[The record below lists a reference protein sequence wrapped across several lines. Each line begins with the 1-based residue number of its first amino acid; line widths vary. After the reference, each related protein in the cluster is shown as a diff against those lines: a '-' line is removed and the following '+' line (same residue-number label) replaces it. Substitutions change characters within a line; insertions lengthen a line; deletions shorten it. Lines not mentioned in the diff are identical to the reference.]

1 MFNFNYQIKMK
12 NFKKFAI
19 SIAFVG
25 ALFLTGCS
33 SDDGFTSDDDD
44 PIENSQLSGSLE
56 SDRILDASVQYSVT
70 GPYLVKS
77 GAKLTIPAGTVIVSQ
92 DGTDKYIAVEQ
103 GGKIDIQ
110 GTASSPVVMR
120 SASNNPG
127 DWGGLLLCGKAKTT
141 EGTNVIAE
149 VGGLI
154 YGGNDDADNSGSI
167 EYLIIR
173 NAGAQINTESQY
185 NGLTLYSVGSGT
197 HIENIAVLDGADDGV
212 EFFGGTVSATNLYF
226 ENNEDDSVDWTEGWS
241 GTITNTYV
249 SHSAA
254 FSTAIEADGDNN
266 NPKVVNFTAVS
277 TVGGTALQ
285 FKKESGATITGLS
298 LLGYNTRIDMK
309 DDGPLAN
316 VIIDG
321 EVADPTNGYANPATV
336 DLSQFSWA
344 TQNNSDT
351 SVLPSTITGTT
362 ELDPSFVYLL
372 QGTTLVK
379 SGGKLIIPA
388 GTTIISE
395 TGTDKYIAVEQGG
408 EIAIN
413 GTNDKPVVMKSAGG
427 NPGDWGGLLLC
438 GEGITT
444 EGVDA
449 IAEVGG
455 LIYGGNDNTDSS
467 GSIDYLVIRG
477 AGAQI
482 NTDSQYNGLTLYAV
496 GSGTHIANVA
506 VIDGADDGVEF
517 FGGAVSATDLYFE
530 NNEDDSV
537 DWTEGWNGTI
547 TNTYVNNLADFST
560 AIEADGDNNNPKIIN
575 FTAVST
581 VGGTALQFKKQ
592 SGATFTNVLL
602 TDYTTNVDMKDNGPL
617 ANIIV
622 DGTPL
627 TTPDDDVFN
636 GTAVDISGWNWISK

>member
-1 MFNFNYQIKMK
+1 MK
-12 NFKKFAI
+12 NFKKFTLSFAI
-19 SIAFVG
+19 IG
-25 ALFLTGCS
+25 TLFLTGCS
-33 SDDGFTSDDDD
+33 KDNELTPDEN
-44 PIENSQLSGSLE
+44 PVENSELSGSLE
-56 SDRILDASVQYSVT
+56 SDRILDPSVQYTVT

-92 DGTDKYIAVEQ
+92 TGTDRYIAVEQ
-103 GGKIDIQ
+103 GGKIDVQ

-120 SASNNPG
+120 SENNNAG
-127 DWGGLLLCGKAKTT
+127 DWGGLLLCGKASTT
-141 EGTNVIAE
+141 EGVNVTAE

-154 YGGNDDADNSGSI
+154 YGGTDDADNSGSI

-173 NAGAQINTESQY
+173 GAGAQINSESQY

-197 HIENIAVLDGADDGV
+197 QISNVAVMDGADDGI

-226 ENNEDDSVDWTEGWS
+226 ENNEDDSVDWTEGWN

-249 SHSAA
+249 SHTKP

-266 NPKVVNFTAVS
+266 NPEVINFTAVS

-285 FKKESGATITGLS
+285 FKKQSGATITGLS
-298 LLGYNTRIDMK
+298 LLGYTTRIDMK
-309 DDGPLAN
+309 DDGPLTN

-321 EVADPTNGYANPATV
+321 QPADPSNGYDNPPTV
-336 DLSQFSWA
+336 DLSLFSWA
-344 TQNNSDT
+344 TDNTSAT
-351 SVLPSTITGTT
+351 SVLPSAITGTT
-362 ELDPSFVYLL
+362 ELNASLVYLL

-408 EIAIN
+408 KIEIN
-413 GTNDKPVVMKSAGG
+413 GTDENPVVMKSASG

-438 GEGITT
+438 GKAITT
-444 EGVDA
+444 EGVNA

-455 LIYGGNDNTDSS
+455 LVYGGTDSADNS
-467 GSIDYLVIRG
+467 GSINYLVIRG

-482 NTDSQYNGLTLYAV
+482 NSESQYNGLTLYAV
-496 GSGTHIANVA
+496 GSGTSISNVA
-506 VIDGADDGVEF
+506 IIDGADDGIEF
-517 FGGAVSATDLYFE
+517 FGGSVSATNLYFE

-547 TNTYVNNLADFST
+547 TNTYILNNVSGFST
-560 AIEADGDNNNPKIIN
+560 AIEADGDNGNPTITNLTAIN
-575 FTAVST
+575 TGSP
-581 VGGTALQFKKQ
+581 GSGIALQFKKQ
-592 SGATFTNVLL
+592 SGATFTNILL
-602 TDYTTNVDMKDNGPL
+602 SDYGTNVDMKDNGPL
-617 ANIIV
+617 ENIIV
-622 DGTPL
+622 DGVPL
-627 TTPDDDVFN
+627 TTPQDDVFN

>member
-1 MFNFNYQIKMK
+1 MKMK
-12 NFKKFAI
+12 NFKKFTLSFAI
-19 SIAFVG
+19 IG
-25 ALFLTGCS
+25 TLFLTGCS
-33 SDDGFTSDDDD
+33 KDNELTPDEN
-44 PIENSQLSGSLE
+44 PVENSELSGSLE
-56 SDRILDASVQYSVT
+56 SDRILDPSVQYTVT

-92 DGTDKYIAVEQ
+92 TGTDRYIAVEQ
-103 GGKIDIQ
+103 GGKIDVQ

-120 SASNNPG
+120 SENNNAG
-127 DWGGLLLCGKAKTT
+127 DWGGLLLCGKASTT
-141 EGTNVIAE
+141 EGVNVTAE

-154 YGGNDDADNSGSI
+154 YGGTDDADNSGSI

-173 NAGAQINTESQY
+173 GAGAQINSESQY

-197 HIENIAVLDGADDGV
+197 QISNVAVMDGADDGI
-212 EFFGGTVSATNLYF
+212 EFFGGTVSASNLYF
-226 ENNEDDSVDWTEGWS
+226 ENNEDDSVDWTEGWN

-249 SHSAA
+249 SHTKP

-266 NPKVVNFTAVS
+266 NPEVINFTAVS

-285 FKKESGATITGLS
+285 FKKQSGATITGLS
-298 LLGYNTRIDMK
+298 LLGYTTRIDMK
-309 DDGPLAN
+309 DDGPLTN

-321 EVADPTNGYANPATV
+321 QPADPSNGYDNPPTV
-336 DLSQFSWA
+336 DLSLFSWA
-344 TQNNSDT
+344 TDNTSAT
-351 SVLPSTITGTT
+351 SVLPSAITGTT
-362 ELDPSFVYLL
+362 ELNASLVYLL

-408 EIAIN
+408 KIEIN
-413 GTNDKPVVMKSAGG
+413 GTDENPVVMKSASG

-438 GEGITT
+438 GKAITT
-444 EGVDA
+444 EGVNA

-455 LIYGGNDNTDSS
+455 LVYGGTDSADNS
-467 GSIDYLVIRG
+467 GSINYLVIRG

-482 NTDSQYNGLTLYAV
+482 NSESQYNGLTLYAV
-496 GSGTHIANVA
+496 GSGTSISNVA
-506 VIDGADDGVEF
+506 IIDGADDGIEF
-517 FGGAVSATDLYFE
+517 FGGSVSATNLYFE

-547 TNTYVNNLADFST
+547 TNTYILNNVSGFST
-560 AIEADGDNNNPKIIN
+560 AIEADGDNGNPTITNLTAIN
-575 FTAVST
+575 S
-581 VGGTALQFKKQ
+581 GNPGSGIALQFKKQ
-592 SGATFTNVLL
+592 SGGTFTNVLL
-602 TDYTTNVDMKDNGPL
+602 TDYGTNVDMKDNGPL
-617 ANIIV
+617 ENIIV
-622 DGTPL
+622 DGVPL
-627 TTPDDDVFN
+627 TTPQDDVFN